1 MTAMA
6 SQPEAMASRVGFV
19 VIGRNEGDRLI
30 RCLDSL
36 MMQMACEIAYVD
48 SGSTDQSVAEA
59 GKRGAHVVRL
69 DLTRPFTAGRAR
81 NEGFA
86 ALRARAPQLQYVQ
99 FVDGD
104 CELAQGWLTA
114 ALSFLDD
121 RPDMA
126 IVCGRRQERD
136 PQASIYNRLCDME
149 WNTPVGEAQACG
161 GDALVRVAPFMDV
174 GGFDNSLIAGEE
186 PELCLRLRTG
196 GWKIW
201 RLDTAMTLHDAA
213 MYRFTQWWMRGVRS
227 GFGYAQ
233 VWSATKGQPAQ
244 LYGRELFRAATWA
257 VLLPFVSIALAGFNA
272 KFILAMFG
280 VYGIQVARIA
290 IHRGGMKNASWVFG
304 FFTVLAKFPE
314 SLGVVRFI
322 VQLRGE
328 RASHAI
334 LYK

>member
-48 SGSTDQSVAEA
+48 SGSTDESVAEA

-104 CELAQGWLTA
+104 CELAQGWLAA

-126 IVCGRRQERD
+126 IVCGRRQERN

-186 PELCLRLRTG
+186 PELCLRLRAG

-201 RLDTAMTLHDAA
+201 RLDSAMTLHDAA

-233 VWSATKGQPAQ
+233 VWSATRGGAAPLYQ
-244 LYGRELFRAATWA
+244 LELVRAFFWAGLVPIMLLCAATIDLA
-257 VLLPFVSIALAGFNA
+257 LGCVLTGI
-272 KFILAMFG
+272 
-280 VYGIQVARIA
+280 YGLQVVRIA
-290 IHRGGMKNASWVFG
+290 FHRGMANAQSWNYGLFA
-304 FFTVLAKFPE
+304 VLAKFPE
-314 SLGVVRFI
+314 LQGALMFGWRSIIGGAR
-322 VQLRGE
+322 
-328 RASHAI
+328 SAI